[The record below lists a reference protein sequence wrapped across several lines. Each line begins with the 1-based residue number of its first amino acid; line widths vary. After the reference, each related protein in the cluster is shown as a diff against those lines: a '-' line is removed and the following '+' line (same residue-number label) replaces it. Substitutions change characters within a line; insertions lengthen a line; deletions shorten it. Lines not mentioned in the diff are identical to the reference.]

1 MHIYIYIVCINI
13 SIICF
18 WIKKEENKIGQVFA
32 IRCGVT
38 E

>member
-1 MHIYIYIVCINI
+1 MYTHIYN
-13 SIICF
+13 CF
-18 WIKKEENKIGQVFA
+18 WIKKEVNKIGQVFA